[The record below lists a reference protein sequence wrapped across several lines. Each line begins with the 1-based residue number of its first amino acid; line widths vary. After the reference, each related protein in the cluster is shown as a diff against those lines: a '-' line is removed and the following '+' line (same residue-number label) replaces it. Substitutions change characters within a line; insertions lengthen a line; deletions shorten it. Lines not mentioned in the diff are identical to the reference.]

1 MSDIDATIRRVLE
14 AHGRL
19 GTPVASVKDDDDLYQ
34 KGLSSHASVN
44 VMLGI
49 EDAFEIEI
57 PEAFLTRATF
67 RTIGSI
73 RETVEALGVSNDR
86 GSG

>member
-1 MSDIDATIRRVLE
+1 MTDIDLAIRQVLE
-14 AHGRL
+14 VHGRL
-19 GTPVASVKDDDDLYQ
+19 GTEVASLQDDDDLYQ

-57 PEAFLTRATF
+57 PEALLTR
-67 RTIGSI
+67 SM
-73 RETVEALGVSNDR
+73 
-86 GSG
+86 

>member
-1 MSDIDATIRRVLE
+1 MTDIDAVIRQILE

-19 GTPVASVKDDDDLYQ
+19 GTAAVSLKDDDDLYQ

-57 PEAFLTRATF
+57 PEALLTRATF

-73 RETVEALGVSNDR
+73 RAIVESLGVTDDPS
-86 GSG
+86 